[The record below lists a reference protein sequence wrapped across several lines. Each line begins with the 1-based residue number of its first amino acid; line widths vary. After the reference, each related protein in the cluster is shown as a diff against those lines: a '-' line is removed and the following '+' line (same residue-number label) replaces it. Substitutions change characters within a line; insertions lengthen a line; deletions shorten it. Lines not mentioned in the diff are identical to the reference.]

1 MDKVRD
7 WCNKY
12 IKHDR
17 DDVGDFG
24 WRLVMHACL
33 FPLVTACL
41 LVDPVGGAIV
51 LVAFTYTFN
60 KYQRNEDLHNAD
72 EAWKDQSGYMW
83 AIAIGVVIYLII
95 VGFHEY

>member
-24 WRLVMHACL
+24 YRLAMHI
-33 FPLVTACL
+33 
-41 LVDPVGGAIV
+41 PVGFINALFV
-51 LVAFTYTFN
+51 LVHWVLVPTFMYLFW
-60 KYQRNEDLHNAD
+60 KYQRNEDAHTED
-72 EAWKDQSGYMW
+72 EAWKDVYGW
-83 AIAIGVVIYLII
+83 LIGFAIGCGLLLILW
-95 VGFHEY
+95 GLHEY